1 MGKINVKCKAG
12 NISGSVKQGI
22 NFFYGI
28 PYAKPLTKKTQ
39 WQPPEKLDAE
49 ILFEATKRGLSSPQ
63 TIYQES
69 FLTDLNM
76 PDQSIDCLSLNI
88 ASKNINGNMP
98 VMIWIHGGAYI
109 TGSANSA
116 IYTLDS
122 LPRHEVVLV
131 AINYRL
137 GPFGFLKLDEI
148 SNGKIQSTGNEGLM
162 DQKLAIEWVK
172 ENIAEFGG
180 DPDNITIFGESAG
193 AWSVALQS
201 SISPSGNLFS
211 KAICQSGGMN
221 AYFDKDRG
229 NEWGELFLKTAYDNG
244 LTIKDLLSVDHK
256 QVTALASMMKHT
268 MIANGKWLSPEVGF
282 APIADGNFL
291 PIDPMKQFQDSPIK
305 LIVGTT
311 SDEYRLWSEFE
322 SYYLN
327 LDKESFY
334 KRLNKMFRVESVDEI
349 TRNYLPR
356 ASSTD
361 QYKKALSNI
370 MTDWTFGIHALE
382 LLELHQGNTYGY
394 LFNEPSP
401 VLGGKLGAYHA
412 SELPYVF
419 GSATKKTIKD
429 FCSKEAQ
436 KISNFFQVSWTQFA
450 KTGSPSSDLMYWD
463 TYDINQSIA
472 FINSTPKIKTL
483 PNIERIKLL
492 HESKT
497 KL

>member
-1 MGKINVKCKAG
+1 
-12 NISGSVKQGI
+12 
-22 NFFYGI
+22 
-28 PYAKPLTKKTQ
+28 
-39 WQPPEKLDAE
+39 
-49 ILFEATKRGLSSPQ
+49 
-63 TIYQES
+63 
-69 FLTDLNM
+69 
-76 PDQSIDCLSLNI
+76 
-88 ASKNINGNMP
+88 
-98 VMIWIHGGAYI
+98 
-109 TGSANSA
+109 
-116 IYTLDS
+116 
-122 LPRHEVVLV
+122 
-131 AINYRL
+131 
-137 GPFGFLKLDEI
+137 
-148 SNGKIQSTGNEGLM
+148 
-162 DQKLAIEWVK
+162 
-172 ENIAEFGG
+172 
-180 DPDNITIFGESAG
+180 
-193 AWSVALQS
+193 
-201 SISPSGNLFS
+201 
-211 KAICQSGGMN
+211 MN

-229 NEWGELFLKTAYDNG
+229 NEWGELFLKTANDNG
-244 LTIKDLLSVDHK
+244 LKIKDLLSVDHT

-322 SYYLN
+322 PFYLN

-334 KRLNKMFRVESVDEI
+334 KRLNKMFRVESIDEI

-382 LLELHQGNTYGY
+382 LLELHQNNTYGY

-450 KTGSPSSDLMYWD
+450 KTGSPSSDLMFWD

-472 FINSTPKIKTL
+472 FINPTPKIKTL
-483 PNIERIKLL
+483 PNKERIKLL

-497 KL
+497 KF